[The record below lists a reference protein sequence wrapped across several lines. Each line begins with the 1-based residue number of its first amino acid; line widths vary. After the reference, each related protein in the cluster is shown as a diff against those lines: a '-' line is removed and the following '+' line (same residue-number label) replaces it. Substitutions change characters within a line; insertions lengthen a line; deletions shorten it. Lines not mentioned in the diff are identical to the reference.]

1 MQFFSDSSPFAFPLR
16 RKIMRLG
23 IGELLVKPP
32 GGFPAQG
39 RVRLHH
45 VKGVHI
51 GVVHVHAGG
60 NPAFLQV
67 LDIPHS
73 LGIERLPIPHE
84 GIGRRKAGKVRQS
97 GGSGVGR
104 QAVPL
109 LPPQI
114 TAPAKPVA
122 PGVPHLAV
130 VIPGGPR
137 VPVVQHGVEGH
148 LKGDVHRAGIR
159 RRPAGMVVFCTRIS
173 GSGLMDNMVFS

>member
-1 MQFFSDSSPFAFPLR
+1 
-16 RKIMRLG
+16 MRLG
-23 IGELLVKPP
+23 IGELLIEPP

-51 GVVHVHAGG
+51 RVVHVHAGG
-60 NPAFLQV
+60 NPAFFQV
-67 LDIPHS
+67 LDIPHR
-73 LGIERLPIPHE
+73 LGIKRLAVPHE
-84 GIGRRKAGKVRQS
+84 GVSRRQAGKICQT
-97 GGSGVGR
+97 GGSGIGR
-104 QAVPL
+104 QIAPL

-114 TAPAKPVA
+114 TAPAKMVA

-130 VIPGGPR
+130 VIPGGLR

-159 RRPAGMVVFCTRIS
+159 RWPAGMVIFAPESPGPVS
-173 GSGLMDNMVFS
+173 WNA

>member
-1 MQFFSDSSPFAFPLR
+1 
-16 RKIMRLG
+16 MRLG
-23 IGELLVKPP
+23 IGELHIEPP

-39 RVRLHH
+39 CVRLHH

-67 LDIPHS
+67 LDIPHR
-73 LGIERLPIPHE
+73 LGIERLPVPHE
-84 GIGRRKAGKVRQS
+84 GVGRRQAGEIRQP

-114 TAPAKPVA
+114 TAPAKMVA

-130 VIPGGPR
+130 VIPGGLR
-137 VPVVQHGVEGH
+137 VPIVQHGVEGH

-159 RRPAGMVVFCTRIS
+159 RRPAGMVIFCTRIS

>member
-1 MQFFSDSSPFAFPLR
+1 
-16 RKIMRLG
+16 MRLG
-23 IGELLVKPP
+23 IGELLIEPP

-51 GVVHVHAGG
+51 RVVHVHAGG

-67 LDIPHS
+67 LDIPHR
-73 LGIERLPIPHE
+73 LGIKRLAVPHE
-84 GIGRRKAGKVRQS
+84 GVSRRQAGKICQT
-97 GGSGVGR
+97 GGSGIGR
-104 QAVPL
+104 QAAPL

-114 TAPAKPVA
+114 TAPAKMVA

-130 VIPGGPR
+130 VIPGGLR
-137 VPVVQHGVEGH
+137 VLVVQHGVEGH

-159 RRPAGMVVFCTRIS
+159 RWPAGMVIFCTRIS
-173 GSGLMDNMVFS
+173 GSGLMERIGFLLNL

>member
-1 MQFFSDSSPFAFPLR
+1 
-16 RKIMRLG
+16 MRLG

-51 GVVHVHAGG
+51 RVVHVHADG

-67 LDIPHS
+67 LDIPHR
-73 LGIERLPIPHE
+73 LGIEWLPVPHE
-84 GIGRRKAGKVRQS
+84 GVGRRQAGKIRQT

-114 TAPAKPVA
+114 TAPAKMVA

-130 VIPGGPR
+130 VIPGGLH

-159 RRPAGMVVFCTRIS
+159 RRPAGMVIFCTRIS
-173 GSGLMDNMVFS
+173 GSGLMERIGFLLNL